1 MKKVLFFAVIV
12 LCAVSGIKAQDIV
25 NLRMDRQQ
33 MGLRGLVA
41 SMDEDQLLRKDY
53 FREDWPQRKWFVKD
67 LRNVL
72 REEDG
77 RIVTFNPAGRMLSVT
92 YTHQGKMGAKT
103 LCTYAPN
110 GLLSSF
116 TGEGYKIV
124 AKYSGNMADINV
136 FAETKKYAPN
146 VDIARANLSGASFT
160 YTYPF
165 DLKCRQELG
174 DDGLVLSSSYYYVD
188 SMLAREC
195 QYNYNHNNLLTS
207 EKTIDYT
214 SGEKSV
220 SITKYTYDN
229 RGFLI
234 KKVVNSKAIDATFT
248 YENNELGDCT
258 KMTVER
264 PYGTVVYT
272 FEYQYD
278 NQQNWTV
285 RLEFEDGVFD
295 NATLRSFT
303 YHKDSGKATNN
314 SQKASDKGKKVKQDN
329 SNSSDKAAKAAE
341 KNAEKERIAAE
352 KKAEKERIAA
362 EKAAKKEAEARQKEA
377 AKAEKQ
383 RIEEEE
389 RNMTKE
395 ERKAAQAARKA
406 AEKERKALEKAQAKE
421 KAEAE
426 KAAKE
431 AAKAAEKERKAL
443 EKAQAKEKAE
453 AEKAAK
459 DAAKAAEKAAK
470 EQEKAAKE
478 QAKAAEKERKAAEK
492 AAEKERKAAEKAS
505 KK

>member
-12 LCAVSGIKAQDIV
+12 LCAFSCVKAQDIV

-33 MGLRGLVA
+33 MGLRGSVA
-41 SMDEDQLLRKDY
+41 TMDEDQLLRKDY

-77 RIVTFNPAGRMLSVT
+77 RIVTFNPAGRMVTVT

-103 LCTYAPN
+103 VCSYASN
-110 GLLSSF
+110 GLLTAF
-116 TGEGYKIV
+116 TGEGYKIE

-136 FAETKKYAPN
+136 YAETKNYSKN
-146 VDIARANLSGASFT
+146 VDIARANLSGADFT

-174 DDGLVLSSSYYYVD
+174 DDGLVLTSSYYYVD
-188 SMLAREC
+188 SLLAREC
-195 QYNYNHNNLLTS
+195 EYNYNHNNLLTS

-214 SGEKSV
+214 SGEKTV

-229 RGFLI
+229 RGFLV
-234 KKVVNSKAIDATFT
+234 KKVVNSKAVDATFT

-285 RLEFEDGVFD
+285 RLEFEDGIFD

-303 YHKDSGKATNN
+303 YHKESAKDSKDSKATKTKD
-314 SQKASDKGKKVKQDN
+314 SKAKKSKSSSDGADLN
-329 SNSSDKAAKAAE
+329 ESNSAKEQAAAEKRAAKEKAAADKKAAKEQA
-341 KNAEKERIAAE
+341 
-352 KKAEKERIAA
+352 AA
-362 EKAAKKEAEARQKEA
+362 EKAAKKEAEAQQKAA
-377 AKAEKQ
+377 AKAEQQ
-383 RIEEEE
+383 RIAEEEK
-389 RNMTKE
+389 NMTKE
-395 ERKAAQAARKA
+395 ERKAAQEARKA
-406 AEKERKALEKAQAKE
+406 AEKERKAMEKAAAKE

-426 KAAKE
+426 KAA
-431 AAKAAEKERKAL
+431 
-443 EKAQAKEKAE
+443 AKEKAE
-453 AEKAAK
+453 S
-459 DAAKAAEKAAK
+459 
-470 EQEKAAKE
+470 EKAAKE
-478 QAKAAEKERKAAEK
+478 QAKAAEKAAKEQSKAAEK
-492 AAEKERKAAEKAS
+492 AAKEQAKAAEKAAKS